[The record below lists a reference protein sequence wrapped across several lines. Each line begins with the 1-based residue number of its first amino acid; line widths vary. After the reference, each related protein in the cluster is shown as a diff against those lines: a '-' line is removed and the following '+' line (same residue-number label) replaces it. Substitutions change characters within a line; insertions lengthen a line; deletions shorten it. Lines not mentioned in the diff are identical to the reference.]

1 VGETPSVRPAPTSWR
16 LIPSLNDLR
25 LVDLERLILH
35 EAHDTDRLASLRARI
50 EGEGE
55 QRNPV
60 IVSSQGDC
68 CLVLD
73 GAHRVRALE
82 DLGYRLVLAQ
92 FVEPPERTESWAHLL
107 QGVGLDELR
116 GVEGIEVSERPGGAA
131 LAEVEVAG
139 GKRLFLRSRED
150 GLLAEVR
157 ALWALQSLYPE
168 GVMVRRVEANGR
180 LEPAGGEAI
189 VRYRPFA
196 PGELVEI
203 VRSGAVLPAG
213 ITRFRVRDR
222 VLGVRYPL
230 EKMQDGDT
238 PARNAELRAFVE
250 KLWQENR
257 IRYYE
262 EPVVLFE

>member
-1 VGETPSVRPAPTSWR
+1 M
-16 LIPSLNDLR
+16 IPSLNDLR
-25 LVDLERLILH
+25 LVELERLILH
-35 EAHDTDRLASLRARI
+35 EAHDEDRLTSLRGRI
-50 EGEGE
+50 EAEGE

-82 DLGYRLVLAQ
+82 ELGCRLVLAQ
-92 FVEPPERTESWAHLL
+92 FVKPPERAESWAHLL
-107 QGVGLDELR
+107 DGVGLPELR
-116 GVEGIEVSERPGGAA
+116 GVEQLEVSKWQRGSR
-131 LAEVEVAG
+131 LAEVEVADG
-139 GKRLFLRSRED
+139 RRIFLHSREE

-157 ALWALQSLYPE
+157 ALWALQSLYPK
-168 GVMVRRVEANGR
+168 GVVRRVEPNGH
-180 LEPAGGEAI
+180 LDLAEGEVM

-196 PGELVEI
+196 PEELVEI

-213 ITRFRVRDR
+213 ITRFRVRER

-230 EKMQDGDT
+230 EKMWDRDAPT
-238 PARNAELRAFVE
+238 RNAELKAFVE
-250 KLWQENR
+250 SLWKENR

>member
-1 VGETPSVRPAPTSWR
+1 M
-16 LIPSLNDLR
+16 IPSLNDLR
-25 LVDLERLILH
+25 LVELERLILH
-35 EAHDTDRLASLRARI
+35 EDHDADRLASLRARI
-50 EGEGE
+50 EIEGE
-55 QRNPV
+55 QHNPV

-73 GAHRVRALE
+73 GAHRVRVLE
-82 DLGYRLVLAQ
+82 ELGCRLVLAQ
-92 FVEPPERTESWAHLL
+92 FVEPPERAESWAHLL
-107 QGVGLDELR
+107 DDVGLDKLR
-116 GVEGIEVSERPGGAA
+116 AVEGVEVSERREGAP
-131 LAEVEVAG
+131 LAEVELAG
-139 GKRLFLRSRED
+139 GKRIFLRSREE

-168 GVMVRRVEANGR
+168 GVVVRRVEPNGPVAFA
-180 LEPAGGEAI
+180 EGEAI

-196 PGELVEI
+196 PEELVEI

-213 ITRFRVRDR
+213 ITRFRVKER

-230 EKMQDGDT
+230 EKMRDGDV
-238 PARNAELRAFVE
+238 PARNAELQAFVGR
-250 KLWQENR
+250 LWEENR

>member
-1 VGETPSVRPAPTSWR
+1 MIPA
-16 LIPSLNDLR
+16 LDDLR
-25 LVDLERLILH
+25 LVELGRLILH
-35 EAHDTDRLASLRARI
+35 EAHDEDRLASLRRRI
-50 EGEGE
+50 ETEGE

-82 DLGYRLVLAQ
+82 ELGCRLVLAQ
-92 FVEPPERTESWAHLL
+92 FVEPPQRAESWAHLL
-107 QGVGLDELR
+107 EGVGLDKLR
-116 GVEGIEVSERPGGAA
+116 GLEEIEVSEWGHIGAR
-131 LAEVEVAG
+131 LAEVEAAG
-139 GKRLFLRSRED
+139 GERISLRSREK

-168 GVMVRRVEANGR
+168 GVVRRVEPDGPIG
-180 LEPAGGEAI
+180 PADGEVVI
-189 VRYRPFA
+189 RYRAFA
-196 PGELVEI
+196 PEELVEI

-213 ITRFRVRDR
+213 ITRFRVRER

-230 EKMQDGDT
+230 DNMQGGDAST
-238 PARNAELRAFVE
+238 RNAELRSFVE
-250 KLWQENR
+250 RLWRENR

-262 EPVVLFE
+262 EPIVLFE

>member
-1 VGETPSVRPAPTSWR
+1 

-25 LVDLERLILH
+25 LVELERLILH
-35 EAHDTDRLASLRARI
+35 EAHDEDRLASLRGRI
-50 EGEGE
+50 EAEGE

-73 GAHRVRALE
+73 GAHRIHALE

-92 FVEPPERTESWAHLL
+92 FVEPPERAESWAHLL
-107 QGVGLDELR
+107 EGVGLDELR
-116 GVEGIEVSERPGGAA
+116 GVEGIEVSERPVGAT
-131 LAEVEVAG
+131 LVEVELAG
-139 GKRLFLRSRED
+139 GKWLFLRSRED

-157 ALWALQSLYPE
+157 ALWALQALYPE

-180 LEPAGGEAI
+180 LELAEGEAI

-196 PGELVEI
+196 PEELVEI

-213 ITRFRVRDR
+213 ITRFRVRER

-230 EKMQDGDT
+230 EKMQDGDA

-250 KLWQENR
+250 RLWRENR

>member
-1 VGETPSVRPAPTSWR
+1 

-25 LVDLERLILH
+25 LVELERLILH
-35 EAHDTDRLASLRARI
+35 EAHDEDRLAGLRRRI
-50 EGEGE
+50 EAEGT

-60 IVSSQGDC
+60 IVSSQIDC

-82 DLGYRLVLAQ
+82 ELGCRLVLAQ
-92 FVEPPERTESWAHLL
+92 FVEHPEKAESWAHLL
-107 QGVGLDELR
+107 GRVGLDELR
-116 GVEGIEVSERPGGAA
+116 GVEGVEVSERPDGEP

-139 GKRLFLRSRED
+139 GKRYFLRSREE

-157 ALWALQSLYPE
+157 ALWALQSLYPR
-168 GVMVRRVEANGR
+168 GVVVRRLEANGR
-180 LEPAGGEAI
+180 LELAEAEAMI
-189 VRYRPFA
+189 RYRPFT
-196 PGELVEI
+196 PEELVEI

-213 ITRFRVRDR
+213 ITRFRVRER
-222 VLGVRYPL
+222 VLGVGYPL
-230 EKMQDGDT
+230 EKIRAGDA
-238 PARNAELRAFVE
+238 PSRNAELQAFVE
-250 KLWQENR
+250 RLWEENR

>member
-1 VGETPSVRPAPTSWR
+1 MELG
-16 LIPSLNDLR
+16 
-25 LVDLERLILH
+25 RLILH
-35 EAHDTDRLASLRARI
+35 EAHDEDRLASLRARI
-50 EGEGE
+50 EVEGE

-82 DLGYRLVLAQ
+82 ELGCRLTLAQ
-92 FVEPPERTESWAHLL
+92 FVEPPERAESWAHLL
-107 QGVGLDELR
+107 DGVALDKLH
-116 GVEGIEVSERPGGAA
+116 GVEEIEVSERQRGAR
-131 LAEVEVAG
+131 LAEVELAD
-139 GKRLFLRSRED
+139 GKRVFLRSREE

-168 GVMVRRVEANGR
+168 GVVRRVEPNGR
-180 LEPAGGEAI
+180 PTLTEGEAV
-189 VRYRPFA
+189 VRYRSFA
-196 PGELVEI
+196 PGELVEL

-213 ITRFRVRDR
+213 ITRFRVKER

-230 EKMQDGDT
+230 EKMQDGEAST
-238 PARNAELRAFVE
+238 RNAELRAFVE
-250 KLWQENR
+250 RLWEENR

-262 EPVVLFE
+262 EPIVLFE

>member
-1 VGETPSVRPAPTSWR
+1 
-16 LIPSLNDLR
+16 LITSLNDLR
-25 LVDLERLILH
+25 LVELEHLILH
-35 EAHDTDRLASLRARI
+35 EAHDEDRLASLRARI
-50 EGEGE
+50 ETEGE
-55 QRNPV
+55 QHNPV

-82 DLGYRLVLAQ
+82 ELGCRFVLAQ
-92 FVEPPERTESWAHLL
+92 FVEPPERAESWAHLL
-107 QGVGLDELR
+107 DGVGLDKLR
-116 GVEGIEVSERPGGAA
+116 GVEGIEVSERQGGAR

-139 GKRLFLRSRED
+139 GRRIFLRSREE

-157 ALWALQSLYPE
+157 ALWALQALYPE
-168 GVMVRRVEANGR
+168 GVVVRRVEANGR
-180 LEPAGGEAI
+180 LRPAEGEAI

-196 PGELVEI
+196 PEELVEI

-213 ITRFRVRDR
+213 ITRFRVRER

-230 EKMQDGDT
+230 EKIKDGDAT
-238 PARNAELRAFVE
+238 SRNAELRAFVE
-250 KLWQENR
+250 RLWEENR

>member
-1 VGETPSVRPAPTSWR
+1 M
-16 LIPSLNDLR
+16 IPSLNDLR
-25 LVDLERLILH
+25 LVELGRLILH
-35 EAHDTDRLASLRARI
+35 EAHDENRLANLRARI
-50 EGEGE
+50 ESEGE

-73 GAHRVRALE
+73 GAHRVRALKE
-82 DLGYRLVLAQ
+82 LGCRLVLAQ
-92 FVEPPERTESWAHLL
+92 FVEPPERAESWAHLL
-107 QGVGLDELR
+107 DGFGLDTLR
-116 GVEGIEVSERPGGAA
+116 GVEEIEVSEQQQRGAR

-139 GKRLFLRSRED
+139 GRRVSLRSREE

-168 GVMVRRVEANGR
+168 GVVRRVEPNGS
-180 LEPAGGEAI
+180 LGLVDGEAVI
-189 VRYRPFA
+189 RYRAFA
-196 PGELVEI
+196 PEELVEI

-213 ITRFRVRDR
+213 ITRFRVRER

-230 EKMQDGDT
+230 EKMHDGDAPT
-238 PARNAELRAFVE
+238 RNAELKSFVE
-250 KLWQENR
+250 RLWRENR

>member
-1 VGETPSVRPAPTSWR
+1 

-25 LVDLERLILH
+25 LVELERLILH
-35 EAHDTDRLASLRARI
+35 EAHDEARLNSLRGRI
-50 EGEGE
+50 EAEGE

-82 DLGYRLVLAQ
+82 ELDCRLVLAQ
-92 FVEPPERTESWAHLL
+92 FVEPPERAESWAHLL
-107 QGVGLDELR
+107 DGVCLPEFR
-116 GVEGIEVSERPGGAA
+116 RVEEIEVSGRQRGSR

-139 GKRLFLRSRED
+139 GRRISLRSREE

-168 GVMVRRVEANGR
+168 GVVRRVEPNGR
-180 LEPAGGEAI
+180 LGLAEGEVM
-189 VRYRPFA
+189 VRYRPFV
-196 PGELVEI
+196 PEELVEI

-213 ITRFRVRDR
+213 ITRFRVRER

-230 EKMQDGDT
+230 EKMQDRDAPT
-238 PARNAELRAFVE
+238 RNAELKAFVE
-250 KLWQENR
+250 RLWKENR

>member
-1 VGETPSVRPAPTSWR
+1 

-25 LVDLERLILH
+25 LVELERLILH
-35 EAHDTDRLASLRARI
+35 EAHDENRLASLRVRI
-50 EGEGE
+50 DAEGE

-73 GAHRVRALE
+73 GAHRVRALK
-82 DLGYRLVLAQ
+82 DLGCWLVLAQ
-92 FVEPPERTESWAHLL
+92 FVEPPERAESWAHLL
-107 QGVGLDELR
+107 DGVGLDMVR
-116 GVEGIEVSERPGGAA
+116 GVEEIEVSERYTGPP
-131 LAEVEVAG
+131 LAEVEIAG
-139 GKRLFLRSRED
+139 GKKIYLRSREE

-168 GVMVRRVEANGR
+168 GVVVRRIEPNGR
-180 LEPAGGEAI
+180 LGLAEGEAM
-189 VRYRPFA
+189 VRYRPFT

-213 ITRFRVRDR
+213 ITRFHVRER
-222 VLGVRYPL
+222 VLDVRYPL
-230 EKMQDGDT
+230 EKLHDGDA
-238 PARNAELRAFVE
+238 PSRNAELKAFV
-250 KLWQENR
+250 KRLWEENR

>member
-1 VGETPSVRPAPTSWR
+1 
-16 LIPSLNDLR
+16 LIHSLNDLR
-25 LVDLERLILH
+25 LVELERLILH
-35 EAHDTDRLASLRARI
+35 EDHDADRLARLRARI

-55 QRNPV
+55 QHNPV
-60 IVSSQGDC
+60 IISLQGDC

-82 DLGYRLVLAQ
+82 DLGCRLVLAQ
-92 FVEPPERTESWAHLL
+92 FVEPPQRAESWAHLL
-107 QGVGLDELR
+107 DDVGLEELR
-116 GVEGIEVSERPGGAA
+116 AVEGIEVSKRREDAP
-131 LAEVEVAG
+131 LAEVELASGERV
-139 GKRLFLRSRED
+139 FLRSQEE
-150 GLLAEVR
+150 GLLGEVR

-168 GVMVRRVEANGR
+168 GVVVRRVEPNGPVAFA
-180 LEPAGGEAI
+180 EEEAI

-196 PGELVEI
+196 PKELVEI

-213 ITRFRVRDR
+213 ITRFRVKER

-230 EKMQDGDT
+230 EKLRAGDT
-238 PARNAELRAFVE
+238 TARNAELQAFVGR
-250 KLWQENR
+250 LWRENR